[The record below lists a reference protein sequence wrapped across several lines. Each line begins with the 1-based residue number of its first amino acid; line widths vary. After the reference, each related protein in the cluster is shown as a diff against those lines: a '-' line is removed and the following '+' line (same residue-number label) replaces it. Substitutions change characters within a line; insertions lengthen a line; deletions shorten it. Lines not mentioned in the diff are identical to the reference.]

1 MRHENKAAATPDVYA
16 VGTLAM
22 DELVRTDAL
31 PGADGFCLVRERTL
45 SPGGSCANVL
55 TQLARLGDACAFAG
69 AVGADEAGRAFA
81 ASLKAEGV
89 DARGL
94 CVRPGMR
101 TTCTTVVADDA
112 GAHFVMLDMGDA
124 FATLAP
130 SELDLDA
137 IRATRALYTDLL
149 PKTPALTALRA
160 ARQAHVP
167 TVVNVQVGLPT
178 MRGLGWTDEELLRA
192 LPLADV
198 LAPCREARLGL
209 TGGSEAPAACNRALR
224 TQGFSGTLIC
234 TLGKRG
240 SVAFTPDG
248 ACVEVSAR
256 AEAHP
261 ARRRDA
267 LRLRLR
273 SLLCGGH
280 GRAHLPHARA
290 GAGTTGRADALGV
303 ATPHAPSR
311 TPLVRTLPQARA
323 YPS

>member
-55 TQLARLGDACAFAG
+55 TQLA
-69 AVGADEAGRAFA
+69 
-81 ASLKAEGV
+81 
-89 DARGL
+89 
-94 CVRPGMR
+94 
-101 TTCTTVVADDA
+101 
-112 GAHFVMLDMGDA
+112 VMLDMGDA

-248 ACVEVSAR
+248 ACVEVSA
-256 AEAHP
+256 AP
-261 ARRRDA
+261 ARVVDTT
-267 LRLRLR
+267 
-273 SLLCGGH
+273 
-280 GRAHLPHARA
+280 
-290 GAGTTGRADALGV
+290 GAGDAYLGGLVHALVLRRIPLADAMRFASACAAFCVEGTG
-303 ATPHAPSR
+303 AR
-311 TPLVRTLPQARA
+311 TSPTLAQALERLDVQMR
-323 YPS
+323 

>member
-209 TGGSEAPAACNRALR
+209 TGGSEAPSACNRALR

-248 ACVEVSAR
+248 ACVEVSA
-256 AEAHP
+256 AP
-261 ARRRDA
+261 ARVVDTT
-267 LRLRLR
+267 
-273 SLLCGGH
+273 
-280 GRAHLPHARA
+280 
-290 GAGTTGRADALGV
+290 GAGDAYLGGLVHALVLRRIPLADAMRFASACAAFCVEGTG
-303 ATPHAPSR
+303 AR
-311 TPLVRTLPQARA
+311 TSPTLAQALERLDVQMR
-323 YPS
+323 